1 MKIAKKH
8 FYQVLEELFN
18 YLYDQEYVQ
27 YINDK
32 LDHKYFKIN
41 KDFYQCEI
49 TRNYLKTKD
58 EEMLLSDEVITKTKK
73 KNGFYTVEEKDYK
86 DEYFVINEEKNDIEN
101 LLIPYVIKYP
111 FLANIPPVI
120 NLLGKDQDFFTFKKE
135 EIEVLKEALKEYKE
149 NDDYNK
155 NLFTKR
161 INSLW

>member
-1 MKIAKKH
+1 
-8 FYQVLEELFN
+8 
-18 YLYDQEYVQ
+18 
-27 YINDK
+27 
-32 LDHKYFKIN
+32 
-41 KDFYQCEI
+41 
-49 TRNYLKTKD
+49 
-58 EEMLLSDEVITKTKK
+58 MLLSDEVITKTKK

-135 EIEVLKEALKEYKE
+135 EIEILKEALKEYKE

-161 INSLW
+161 INYPNENMHPCEKVRGRKLY